1 MCNKLKVSWLLTN
14 TLVQIISKGLRLKL
28 QRRFGEK
35 MSQTL
40 TNLYSA
46 MLRTLVDRRAELV
59 AEIEEIN
66 NQIIEIKQEAKE
78 NGINVVN

>member
-1 MCNKLKVSWLLTN
+1 MLTN
-14 TLVQIISKGLRLKL
+14 ALVQIISKGLRLNL
-28 QRRFGEK
+28 QRQFGEK

-46 MLRTLVDRRAELV
+46 MLKTLVDRRAELV

-78 NGINVVN
+78 NGINVAN